1 MTIKVSFT
9 IDDAQLESDIDLAR
23 SDYNERADPA
33 IDSNDEFAVKEA
45 RYALEQFRG
54 KAKARLQVKIA
65 SLPDDAIAEVA
76 ALVDT
81 KIPAKLVEVAVEAE
95 PAAEVKK

>member
-1 MTIKVSFT
+1 MLKVSFA

-65 SLPDDAIAEVA
+65 ALPDDAIAEVA

-81 KIPAKLVEVAVEAE
+81 KIPQKLAEADAQVD
-95 PAAEVKK
+95 PIAEVKK